1 MGVQPIDTDFKGPLP
16 KDTVGLLLGRSSSA
30 LKGLQ
35 ITPGVIDPDYTGVVK
50 ILVASPSGISAISP
64 GDRIAQLLL
73 LPSLH
78 KYFPA
83 NNKIRGESGLGSTGS
98 RFTFLSMELGDR
110 PMLTLEVEGR
120 SFLGLLDTGADR
132 SIISTHDWPPK
143 WPSQTSSQSLR
154 GLGYETAPL
163 ISAKELTW
171 KNEEGKSGKFFPYI
185 VDIPVTLWG
194 RDVLTKMDL
203 RLTNEYS
210 PQAREIM
217 SSMGYTPG
225 KGLGKSLQGMTMPV
239 PAKFKQDKKGLG
251 FS

>member
-1 MGVQPIDTDFKGPLP
+1 
-16 KDTVGLLLGRSSSA
+16 
-30 LKGLQ
+30 
-35 ITPGVIDPDYTGVVK
+35 
-50 ILVASPSGISAISP
+50 
-64 GDRIAQLLL
+64 
-73 LPSLH
+73 
-78 KYFPA
+78 
-83 NNKIRGESGLGSTGS
+83 
-98 RFTFLSMELGDR
+98 
-110 PMLTLEVEGR
+110 MLTLEVEGR
-120 SFLGLLDTGADR
+120 SFLGLLDTGEDH
-132 SIISTHDWPPK
+132 SIISTHDWPSK
-143 WPSQTSSQSLR
+143 WPLQTSSQSLR

-217 SSMGYTPG
+217 STMGYTPG

>member
-1 MGVQPIDTDFKGPLP
+1 M
-16 KDTVGLLLGRSSSA
+16 A
-30 LKGLQ
+30 L
-35 ITPGVIDPDYTGVVK
+35 
-50 ILVASPSGISAISP
+50 
-64 GDRIAQLLL
+64 
-73 LPSLH
+73 
-78 KYFPA
+78 A
-83 NNKIRGESGLGSTGS
+83 N
-98 RFTFLSMELGDR
+98 
-110 PMLTLEVEGR
+110 
-120 SFLGLLDTGADR
+120 
-132 SIISTHDWPPK
+132 IISKP
-143 WPSQTSSQSLR
+143 